1 MKLCKSS
8 SPFKMKIHPV
18 VIICFA
24 CLIFCSCGH
33 KKGKVPQSKP
43 SAPVETTTVRLLQP
57 QKDITIPGELD
68 AYYSTDVYPRV
79 KGFIKS
85 VYVDRGSVVKKGQVL
100 ARVDAPEI
108 ISDLNDA
115 RAKLSQAKANQI
127 GTNETYKRLL
137 ITSKTPGAVAPNE
150 LSVARAKLDADNA
163 NVKSAEAI
171 VQNKLKMVQYL
182 TLTAPFNGTITTRN
196 ISVGDLVGPDETAK
210 NHSLFSLQ
218 ENQKL
223 RLTVAV
229 PETYSGELQ
238 KGETVSF
245 RVSALPEKM
254 FEAKLSRSSGSVD
267 VSTRT
272 MMIEFDVENKGR
284 LLKSGMYAEVRLP
297 IRRKTKTPFVPIPS
311 VLNSTEGTFLI
322 LDENNRVR
330 RCPVKKGV
338 SLDSLVEVFGNV
350 HDGDKIV
357 KAPSD
362 DMRDGNSINP

>member
-1 MKLCKSS
+1 MRLCKSS
-8 SPFKMKIHPV
+8 SPFKMKFHHLAITY
-18 VIICFA
+18 FA
-24 CLIFCSCGH
+24 CLVFLSCGH
-33 KKGKVPQSKP
+33 KKENVPHSKP
-43 SAPVETTTVRLLQP
+43 LALVETTTVRFLQP

-85 VYVDRGSVVKKGQVL
+85 IYVDRGSLVKKGQVL

-150 LSVARAKLDADNA
+150 LSVAKARLDADNA

-171 VQNKLKMVQYL
+171 VQNKQKMVQYL
-182 TLTAPFNGTITTRN
+182 TLTAPFDGIITTRN

-210 NHSLFSLQ
+210 SHSLFSLQ

-229 PETYSGELQ
+229 PETYTGELQ

-245 RVSALPEKM
+245 RVSALPEKT

-272 MMIEFDVENKGR
+272 MMIEFDVANKGG
-284 LLKSGMYAEVRLP
+284 LLKSGMYAEVSLP
-297 IRRKTKTPFVPIPS
+297 IRRKTKTPFVPIQS

-362 DMRDGNSINP
+362 DMREGNSINL